1 MERLNPLNDYIFL
14 KVMGEEGSE
23 AQCLAFLNAVLASK
37 SLKPIKLVKIL
48 ENKTFTPDIIGDKK
62 CILDLRAEDEEKNR
76 YNVEVQLK
84 DFDNMERRSLFHWG
98 REFTSGISEGENYK
112 LLPRVITINIVD
124 FDFIE
129 LKNFH
134 TCFHLRETEERDY
147 ILTDVL
153 EIHFI
158 NMVRFRKLKSKDLK
172 GNSLL
177 RWVTFLEKS
186 TPEEVLKEVIA
197 MDTAISMANDRLNF
211 VSQDKEVLRL
221 YHMREMAMSDWTTA
235 MDTATDKGI
244 AIGKSEGKI
253 EVARSLLREGS
264 TPEFVQKTTG
274 LDIET
279 IQSLRLNEI

>member
-62 CILDLRAEDEEKNR
+62 CILDLRAEDEDKNR

-98 REFTSGISEGENYK
+98 REFTSGISEGDNYK

-129 LKNFH
+129 LNNFH
-134 TCFHLRETEERDY
+134 TCFHLREAEERDY

-172 GNSLL
+172 GDSLL
-177 RWVTFLEKS
+177 RWVSFLEKT
-186 TPEEVLKEVIA
+186 TPEEVLKEIIA
-197 MDTAISMANDRLNF
+197 MDAAISMANDRLNF

-253 EVARSLLREGS
+253 EIARNALAEGAS
-264 TPEFVQKTTG
+264 IEFVQKITG
-274 LDIET
+274 LDINT
-279 IQSLRLNEI
+279 IQSLS